1 MTRVLYQ
8 IWIAEDGQDLIE
20 YTLLIAFLM
29 FTVIGLATGFHD
41 SIMGITSVSN
51 SQISYAS
58 TLVQ

>member
-1 MTRVLYQ
+1 MLYQ
-8 IWIAEDGQDLIE
+8 FWIAEDGQDLIE

-41 SIMGITSVSN
+41 SIAGITSVSN
-51 SQISYAS
+51 SQISYAN

>member
-1 MTRVLYQ
+1 MLYQ
-8 IWIAEDGQDLIE
+8 FWIAEDGQDLIE

-41 SIMGITSVSN
+41 SIAGITSVSN
-51 SQISYAS
+51 SQIGYAS

>member
-1 MTRVLYQ
+1 MTRMLYQ
-8 IWIAEDGQDLIE
+8 FWIAEDGQDLIE

-41 SIMGITSVSN
+41 SIAGITSVSN
-51 SQISYAS
+51 SQIGYAS